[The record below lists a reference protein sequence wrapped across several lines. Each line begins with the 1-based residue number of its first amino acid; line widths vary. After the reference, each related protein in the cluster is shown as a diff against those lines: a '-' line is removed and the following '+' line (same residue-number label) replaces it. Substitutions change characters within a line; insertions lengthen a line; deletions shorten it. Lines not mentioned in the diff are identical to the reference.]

1 MRATTDLYDDHE
13 DFVQTCSVQFRDFGA
28 VKRFFGPMR
37 TVRCRNDNQLF
48 RTLLGERGDGC
59 VLVVDGGGSLS
70 NALMGDILA
79 AKGVANGWAGCIVN
93 GAVRDSAEL
102 ATIGIGIKALGTNP
116 AKSSKTGEGEV
127 DIAVEFG
134 GVRFEPGHWVFCD
147 EDGVLVS
154 PKEIE

>member
-1 MRATTDLYDDHE
+1 MRATTDLFDDYE
-13 DFVQTCSVQFRDFGA
+13 GSVQTCSVQFRDFGA
-28 VKRFFGPMR
+28 VTSFCGPIR

-48 RTLLGERGDGC
+48 RTLLGGPGDGC

-79 AKGVANGWAGCIVN
+79 AKGVANGWAGCIIN
-93 GAVRDSAEL
+93 GVVRDSAEL

-127 DIAVEFG
+127 DVAVEFG
-134 GVRFEPGHWVFCD
+134 GVCFEPGHWAYCD

-154 PKEIE
+154 AKELT